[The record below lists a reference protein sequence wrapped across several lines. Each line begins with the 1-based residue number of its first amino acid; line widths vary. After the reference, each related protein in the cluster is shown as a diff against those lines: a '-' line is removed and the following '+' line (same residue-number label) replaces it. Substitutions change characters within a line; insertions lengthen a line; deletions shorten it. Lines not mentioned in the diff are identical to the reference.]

1 MPLSSLR
8 LLVVDDDVEQLALVR
23 RMLQAHRFEV
33 RTTSSPIG
41 VSNIARQFSPNI
53 ILIDVNQPAL
63 SGGQILKLLRSNTK
77 SAAKLILFSSAGAEE
92 LRSVA
97 RQVSADG
104 WIQKGM
110 LGAEMAKK
118 LRKMAEG

>member
-1 MPLSSLR
+1 M
-8 LLVVDDDVEQLALVR
+8 VDDDVEQLALVR